1 MAMRKMIMLHRLLLL
16 IALMAGVVLPAHAQ
30 SVDESY
36 RLGVGDS
43 VEVAVLGQ
51 TEAPVRTRIDSAG
64 NIVLPLIGRVA
75 VAGETL
81 EAAATR
87 IEQRYIA
94 GKFLLQPI
102 VRLDV
107 VAYES
112 QKVSVIGQ
120 VNAQGL
126 LALDRRYSL
135 TEIIARAGG
144 LTADAAERAIITRR
158 SAAGTASQ
166 QTVDLAQLLGSG
178 GAIAPLVEAGDVIY
192 VPRAPTFSVVGAV
205 NKAGLFRLMPGMT
218 VQQALATAGD
228 VARIGTTGDLKV
240 RRPGATPAI
249 TSIGLDD
256 PVREGD
262 VIIVKE
268 RVF

>member
-1 MAMRKMIMLHRLLLL
+1 MLHRFLALLAL
-16 IALMAGVVLPAHAQ
+16 LMAAATPISAQ
-30 SVDESY
+30 TADDAY
-36 RLGVGDS
+36 RLGAGDS

-51 TEAPVRTRIDSAG
+51 SDAPVRTRIDSAG

-75 VAGETL
+75 VAGDTI
-81 EAAATR
+81 EAATTK

-102 VRLDV
+102 IRLDV

-126 LALDRRYSL
+126 LALDRAYSL

-158 SAAGTASQ
+158 SATGTASQ

-178 GAIAPLVEAGDVIY
+178 GAAAPMVAAGDVIY

-228 VARIGTTGDLKV
+228 VARIGTTSDLRV
-240 RRPGATPAI
+240 RRPGATPPVS
-249 TSIGLDD
+249 SIGLDD

-262 VIIVKE
+262 VIMVKE